1 MVHNSG
7 DRSAA
12 LATRPQEPMSLVEH
26 ITATLT
32 PELGAHSADAV
43 ARHLCAKY
51 GISDTERVEPEK
63 LEQLRDFLRRGLVA
77 YVGADRA
84 DALARTAITTG

>member
-1 MVHNSG
+1 MVHNFEG
-7 DRSAA
+7 RRGRAA
-12 LATRPQEPMSLVEH
+12 AHLLDPMSLVDH

-51 GISDTERVEPEK
+51 GISDSERVDPEK

-77 YVGADRA
+77 YVGTDRA
-84 DALARTAITTG
+84 DALARAAIAAG